1 MNHSEQSN
9 VDFRHTQQF
18 AAGEVVGT
26 LGLGPHERHY
36 EELFAE
42 VLADGVITP
51 EERVRLNEAADSL
64 GLDRA
69 QLMRLET
76 AMLDAYQ
83 ARHNVEVVEHYQKPT
98 PSLIPPDFQAEG
110 DATHAMLLG
119 EIERLR
125 ARVGELEEALRRA
138 QAAINVEVQLE
149 QPASVIEPTARDP
162 ETCWRRVRRDP
173 TNPDVL
179 RALYAAYDAR
189 AEADKCWCV
198 AQALVALDRATPDER
213 RVFEAGATEG
223 LIAPKA
229 SVGPDAWVEL
239 LMHPEQDVL
248 TGRIFGLIAP
258 AVVLGRVS
266 ALRHEGKLYQPDP
279 SNRQDPAMTT
289 IMAVRALPWAAAILG
304 IATPPVFTEKARE
317 ADYEHIP
324 GIPPVTVVGRSA
336 LSGPSPQEHAF
347 LVGRHL
353 AWYRPEH
360 YVKKLFS
367 AVPNLEDLFLAALA
381 IGSPGLPMAEDVKRR
396 VLPLARAFQP
406 LIEPSASDDLRRSF
420 LRFVEAGGRTNLQRW
435 SAAVEKTAC
444 RAGLLVCG
452 DLRIAFRRLAAEEG
466 LLGELAKDLIVFSTS
481 ERYFQL
487 RERLGIALE
496 A

>member
-324 GIPPVTVVGRSA
+324 GIPGLVPSGTLRQEAVQCGAEPRGSVPGRTGHRQPGAPDGRRRQAPRSAPRSGVPAADRALGIGRS
-336 LSGPSPQEHAF
+336 SPQ
-347 LVGRHL
+347 
-353 AWYRPEH
+353 
-360 YVKKLFS
+360 
-367 AVPNLEDLFLAALA
+367 FLALRRGRWAHQPPALERCRRKD
-381 IGSPGLPMAEDVKRR
+381 GLPCGAAR
-396 VLPLARAFQP
+396 VR
-406 LIEPSASDDLRRSF
+406 
-420 LRFVEAGGRTNLQRW
+420 
-435 SAAVEKTAC
+435 
-444 RAGLLVCG
+444 
-452 DLRIAFRRLAAEEG
+452 
-466 LLGELAKDLIVFSTS
+466 
-481 ERYFQL
+481 
-487 RERLGIALE
+487 
-496 A
+496 

>member
-1 MNHSEQSN
+1 MSQNEHSSAQ
-9 VDFRHTQQF
+9 FRHTQQF
-18 AAGEVVGT
+18 APGEVVET

-64 GLDRA
+64 GLDRV

-76 AMLDAYQ
+76 AMMDAYQ

-98 PSLIPPDFQAEG
+98 PSLIPPDFKADG

-125 ARVGELEEALRRA
+125 ARVQELEEALRRA
-138 QAAINVEVQLE
+138 QAAINVEVDLE
-149 QPASVIEPTARDP
+149 QAPSVVEPTAQDP

-189 AEADKCWCV
+189 SEADKCWCA
-198 AQALVALDRATPDER
+198 AQALVLLDRATPEER
-213 RVFEAGATEG
+213 RVFEAGSREG
-223 LIAPKA
+223 LIAPRA
-229 SVGPDAWVEL
+229 SVGRDAWVEL
-239 LMHPEQDVL
+239 LMHPDEDAL

-258 AVVLGRVS
+258 AVVLGRVT
-266 ALRHEGKLYQPDP
+266 ALRHEGKLYQPER
-279 SNRQDPAMTT
+279 SNRQDPANTT

-304 IATPPVFTEKARE
+304 IATPPVFTEKARDG
-317 ADYEHIP
+317 DYEHIP
-324 GIPPVTVVGRSA
+324 GIPPVTVIGRRA
-336 LSGPSPQEHAF
+336 LSGPSPLEHAF

-360 YVKKLFS
+360 YVQKLFS

-381 IGSPGLPMAEDVKRR
+381 MGSPGLPMAEDVKRR

-406 LIEPSASDDLRRSF
+406 LLEPSALDGLRRSF

-452 DLRIAFRRLAAEEG
+452 DLSVAVRLLAAEEG
-466 LLGELAKDLIVFSTS
+466 TLGELAKDLIVFSTS
-481 ERYFQL
+481 EPYFQL
-487 RERLGIALE
+487 RQRLGIALQG
-496 A
+496 

>member
-1 MNHSEQSN
+1 MSQS
-9 VDFRHTQQF
+9 DPSSGQFRHTQQF
-18 AAGEVVGT
+18 AAGEVIET
-26 LGLGPHERHY
+26 LQLGPHERHY

-51 EERVRLNEAADSL
+51 EERTRLNEVADSL

-76 AMLDAYQ
+76 AMMDAYR
-83 ARHNVEVVEHYQKPT
+83 ARHNVEVVEHYQKPR
-98 PSLIPPDFQAEG
+98 PSLIPPGFKADG
-110 DATHAMLLG
+110 DATQAMLLA

-125 ARVGELEEALRRA
+125 ARVQELEEALRRA
-138 QAAINVEVQLE
+138 QASINVEVDLE
-149 QPASVIEPTARDP
+149 EAPSVIEPTAQDP
-162 ETCWRRVRRDP
+162 DVCWRRVRRDP
-173 TNPDVL
+173 TNPDAL

-189 AEADKCWCV
+189 AEVDKRWCV
-198 AQALVALDRATPDER
+198 AEALVVLGAATPEER
-213 RVFEAGATEG
+213 RVFEAGSRAG
-223 LIAPKA
+223 LIAPRS

-239 LMHPEQDVL
+239 LMHPDQDVL
-248 TGRIFGLIAP
+248 TGRIFGHIAP
-258 AVVLGRVS
+258 AVILGRVS
-266 ALRHEGKLYQPDP
+266 ALRHEGKLYQPHP
-279 SNRQDPAMTT
+279 SHRQDPATTT

-304 IATPPVFTEKARE
+304 IATPPVFTEKERE
-317 ADYEHIP
+317 AGYEHIP
-324 GIPPVTVVGRSA
+324 GIPPVTVIGRRVLSGRS
-336 LSGPSPQEHAF
+336 PEEHAF

-360 YVKKLFS
+360 YVRRLFS

-396 VLPLARAFQP
+396 VLPLAQAFQP
-406 LIEPSASDDLRRSF
+406 LIEPSAQEGLRRSF

-444 RAGLLVCG
+444 RAGLLVSG
-452 DLRIAFRRLAAEEG
+452 DLGVAVRLLEAEEG
-466 LLGELAKDLIVFSTS
+466 ELGELAKDLIVFSTS

-487 RERLGIALE
+487 RERLGIAPR